1 MVPSEELKEA
11 FSVKYERY
19 GDMLFKQ
26 CMIYLGN
33 HIEAEEVMQEVF
45 IKLIYKAP
53 KLSTI
58 EDEKRWVI
66 RVTVNLCKDRL
77 KSFWRKKVISIEEI
91 ELYAKSEE
99 EINLTEFILRL
110 PYKYKTDRPN
120 KMSFLKIRITSI
132 NDYGFSGKVEED
144 SNGVKSGSEV
154 VIDYDENLKF
164 DYKNLKENDVVN
176 VGYFEIRESYPMQ
189 IKIYS
194 IEKID

>member
-26 CMIYLGN
+26 CMVYLGN

-53 KLSTI
+53 KFSTI

-66 RVTVNLCKDRL
+66 RVTINLCKDRL

-91 ELYAKSEE
+91 EFYAKSEE
-99 EINLTEFILRL
+99 EINLTEFILKL
-110 PYKYKTDRPN
+110 PYKYKTVIHLYYYEGY
-120 KMSFLKIRITSI
+120 KVKEIAEILKIRESAVKMRLKRGREILKMEVTNS
-132 NDYGFSGKVEED
+132 EE
-144 SNGVKSGSEV
+144 GG
-154 VIDYDENLKF
+154 L
-164 DYKNLKENDVVN
+164 
-176 VGYFEIRESYPMQ
+176 
-189 IKIYS
+189 
-194 IEKID
+194 